1 MKEFLS
7 IAKLIDSFQRLP
19 GIGHKTAEKMAY
31 QVLEM
36 KDENVEYFA
45 DALREVK
52 AKIHHCPICGAYTE
66 DDVCEVCANEMR
78 DKTKIMVVSYPK
90 DVIAFEKIGA
100 FDGVYHVL
108 GGALSSVNG
117 ITIDDLNISSLF
129 DRIQNQKVSEVI
141 IATPPNTEGETTAL
155 YLARVL
161 SSTGVSVTRIAYGLP
176 LGGHLEYADAL
187 TLTKALEGR
196 NKI

>member
-1 MKEFLS
+1 MKELRS

-36 KDENVEYFA
+36 KSENVEYFA
-45 DALREVK
+45 DALKEVK
-52 AKIHHCPICGAYTE
+52 EKVHHCPICGSYTE
-66 DDVCEVCANEMR
+66 DDVCEVCANDMR

-90 DVIAFEKIGA
+90 DVIAFERIGA

-117 ITIDDLNISSLF
+117 VSVDDLNITPLF
-129 DRIQNQKVSEVI
+129 ERIKDQKVQEVI
-141 IATPPNTEGETTAL
+141 VATPPTTEGETTAL
-155 YLARVL
+155 YIARVL
-161 SSTGVSVTRIAYGLP
+161 QNTGVNVTRIAYGLP

>member
-1 MKEFLS
+1 MKELKS
-7 IAKLIDSFQRLP
+7 ISKLIDSFQRLP

-36 KDENVEYFA
+36 KPENVEYFA
-45 DALREVK
+45 DALKEVK
-52 AKIHHCPICGAYTE
+52 SRIHHCPVCGAYTE
-66 DDVCEVCANEMR
+66 DDICEVCANELR
-78 DKTKIMVVSYPK
+78 DKTKIMVVSYAK
-90 DVIAFEKIGA
+90 DVIAFEKIGV

-108 GGALSSVNG
+108 NGALSSING
-117 ITIDDLNISSLF
+117 VTINDLNINSLF
-129 DRIQNQKVSEVI
+129 ERIKEQKVVEI
-141 IATPPNTEGETTAL
+141 ILATNPNTEGETTAL
-155 YLARVL
+155 YLAHIL
-161 SSTGVSVTRIAYGLP
+161 AETGVKVTRIAYGLP

>member
-1 MKEFLS
+1 MKEFSS

-45 DALREVK
+45 DALKEVK
-52 AKIHHCPICGAYTE
+52 SKIHHCPICGAYTE
-66 DDVCEVCANEMR
+66 DDVCEVCSNELR

-117 ITIDDLNISSLF
+117 VTINDLNISSLF
-129 DRIQNQKVSEVI
+129 DRINDQKVVEVI
-141 IATPPNTEGETTAL
+141 VATPPNTEGETTAL
-155 YLARVL
+155 YLARIL
-161 SSTGVSVTRIAYGLP
+161 ADTGANITRIAYGLP

>member
-1 MKEFLS
+1 MKELKS
-7 IAKLIDSFQRLP
+7 ISKLIDSFQRLP

-36 KDENVEYFA
+36 KGESVEYFA

-52 AKIHHCPICGAYTE
+52 NNIHHCPICGAYTE
-66 DDVCEVCANEMR
+66 DDICEVCANETR
-78 DKTKIMVVSYPK
+78 DKKKIMVVSYPK

-108 GGALSSVNG
+108 GGALSSING
-117 ITIDDLNISSLF
+117 ITISDLNISSLF
-129 DRIQNQKVSEVI
+129 DKIKSQEAEEI
-141 IATPPNTEGETTAL
+141 IVATNPNAEGETTAL
-155 YLARVL
+155 YLARLL
-161 SSTGVSVTRIAYGLP
+161 SETGVKVTRIAYGLP

>member
-1 MKEFLS
+1 MKEFVS
-7 IAKLIDSFQRLP
+7 ISKLIDSFQRLP

-45 DALREVK
+45 SALKEVK
-52 AKIHHCPICGAYTE
+52 MKIHHCPICGAYTE
-66 DDVCEVCANEMR
+66 NDICDVCSNEMR
-78 DKTKIMVVSYPK
+78 DKTKIMVVSYAK
-90 DVIAFEKIGA
+90 DVISFEKIGV

-108 GGALSSVNG
+108 GGVLSSING
-117 ITIDDLNISSLF
+117 VTINDLNINSLF
-129 DRIQNQKVSEVI
+129 ERIKDQNVSEI
-141 IATPPNTEGETTAL
+141 IVATPPNTEGETTAL
-155 YLARVL
+155 YLSRVL
-161 SSTGVSVTRIAYGLP
+161 SSTNVNVTRIAYGLP
-176 LGGHLEYADAL
+176 LGGHLEYADPL

>member
-1 MKEFLS
+1 MKEFSS

-36 KDENVEYFA
+36 KDENVAYFS

-66 DDVCEVCANEMR
+66 DEICEVCANDMR

-100 FDGVYHVL
+100 YDGVYHVL

-117 ITIDDLNISSLF
+117 ITISDLNVPSLF
-129 DRIQNQKVSEVI
+129 ERIKEQKVNEVI
-141 IATPPNTEGETTAL
+141 VATPPNTEGETTAL
-155 YLARVL
+155 YLARIL
-161 SSTGVSVTRIAYGLP
+161 ANTGVSVTRIAYGLP

>member
-1 MKEFLS
+1 MKEFSS

-45 DALREVK
+45 DALKDVK
-52 AKIHHCPICGAYTE
+52 EKIHHCPVCGAYTE
-66 DDVCEVCANEMR
+66 EELCPVCSNESR

-90 DVIAFEKIGA
+90 DVLAFEKIGV

-108 GGALSSVNG
+108 GGVLSSVNG
-117 ITIDDLNISSLF
+117 ITINDLNFSSLF
-129 DRIQNQKVSEVI
+129 ERIKENNVEEVI
-141 IATPPNTEGETTAL
+141 IATNPNTEGETTAL
-155 YLARVL
+155 YLARML
-161 SSTGVSVTRIAYGLP
+161 TNSGVKVTRLAYGLP

>member
-1 MKEFLS
+1 MKEFSS

-36 KDENVEYFA
+36 KDENVAYFS

-66 DDVCEVCANEMR
+66 DEICEVCANDMR
-78 DKTKIMVVSYPK
+78 DKTRIMVVSYPK

-100 FDGVYHVL
+100 YDGVYHVL

-117 ITIDDLNISSLF
+117 ITISDLNVPSLF
-129 DRIQNQKVSEVI
+129 ERIKEQKVTEVI
-141 IATPPNTEGETTAL
+141 VATPPNTEGETTAL
-155 YLARVL
+155 YLARIL
-161 SSTGVSVTRIAYGLP
+161 ANIGVSVTRIAYGLP

>member
-141 IATPPNTEGETTAL
+141 VATPPNTEGETTAL

-161 SSTGVSVTRIAYGLP
+161 ASTGVSVTRIAYGLP

>member
-1 MKEFLS
+1 MKEFSS

-52 AKIHHCPICGAYTE
+52 AKIHHCPVCGAYTE
-66 DDVCEVCANEMR
+66 DDICEVCANDMR
-78 DKTKIMVVSYPK
+78 DKTKIMVVSFPK
-90 DVIAFEKIGA
+90 DVIAFEKIGV

-117 ITIDDLNISSLF
+117 ITIHDLNIPSLF
-129 DRIQNQKVSEVI
+129 ERIKEQQVKEI
-141 IATPPNTEGETTAL
+141 IVATPPNTEGETTAL
-155 YLARVL
+155 YLARIL
-161 SSTGVSVTRIAYGLP
+161 ANTGVSVTRIAYGLP

>member
-1 MKEFLS
+1 MKELRS

-36 KDENVEYFA
+36 KSENVEYFA
-45 DALREVK
+45 DALKEVK
-52 AKIHHCPICGAYTE
+52 EKIHHCPVCGAYTE
-66 DDVCEVCANEMR
+66 NDVCEICSSETR
-78 DKTKIMVVSYPK
+78 DKTKIMVVSYAK
-90 DVIAFEKIGA
+90 DVIAFEKVGV

-108 GGALSSVNG
+108 GGALSSING
-117 ITIDDLNISSLF
+117 VTINELNISSLF
-129 DRIQNQKVSEVI
+129 DRIKEQKVKEII
-141 IATPPNTEGETTAL
+141 IATNPNTEGETTAL
-155 YLARVL
+155 YLAHIL
-161 SSTGVSVTRIAYGLP
+161 ASTGVTVTRIAYGLP
-176 LGGHLEYADAL
+176 LGGHLEYADPL

>member
-1 MKEFLS
+1 MKELKS
-7 IAKLIDSFQRLP
+7 ISKLIDSFQRLP

-36 KDENVEYFA
+36 KPENVEYFA
-45 DALREVK
+45 DALKEVK
-52 AKIHHCPICGAYTE
+52 ARIHHCPICGAYTE
-66 DDVCEVCANEMR
+66 DDICDVCANELR
-78 DKTKIMVVSYPK
+78 DKTKVMVVSYAK
-90 DVIAFEKIGA
+90 DVIAFEKIGV

-108 GGALSSVNG
+108 NGALSSING
-117 ITIDDLNISSLF
+117 ITINDLNINSLF
-129 DRIQNQKVSEVI
+129 GRIKEQKVVEVI
-141 IATPPNTEGETTAL
+141 IATNPNTEGETTAL
-155 YLARVL
+155 YLAHIL
-161 SSTGVSVTRIAYGLP
+161 AETGVKVTRIAYGLP

>member
-1 MKEFLS
+1 MKEFSS

-36 KDENVEYFA
+36 KDQNVEYFA

-52 AKIHHCPICGAYTE
+52 SKIHHCPICGAYTE
-66 DDVCEVCANEMR
+66 DDICEVCSNEMR

-108 GGALSSVNG
+108 GGALSSVDG
-117 ITIDDLNISSLF
+117 VTINDLNINTLF
-129 DRIQNQKVSEVI
+129 DRIKDQKVSEVI
-141 IATPPNTEGETTAL
+141 VATPPNTEGETTAL
-155 YLARVL
+155 YLARIL
-161 SSTGVSVTRIAYGLP
+161 ASTGVSVTRIAYGLP

>member
-1 MKEFLS
+1 MKELRS

-36 KDENVEYFA
+36 KGENVEYFA
-45 DALREVK
+45 DALKEVK
-52 AKIHHCPICGAYTE
+52 ENIHHCPICGAYTE
-66 DDVCEVCANEMR
+66 DDVCEICSSETR
-78 DKTKIMVVSYPK
+78 DKTKIMVVSYAK
-90 DVIAFEKIGA
+90 DVIAFEKIGV

-108 GGALSSVNG
+108 GGALSSING
-117 ITIDDLNISSLF
+117 VTINELNISSLF
-129 DRIQNQKVSEVI
+129 ERIKEQKVKEII
-141 IATPPNTEGETTAL
+141 IATNPNTEGETTAL
-155 YLARVL
+155 YLAHIL
-161 SSTGVSVTRIAYGLP
+161 ASTGVTVTRIAYGLP
-176 LGGHLEYADAL
+176 LGGHLEYADPL

>member
-1 MKEFLS
+1 MKEFSS

-36 KDENVEYFA
+36 KDENVAYFA

-66 DDVCEVCANEMR
+66 DDICEVCANDMR

-117 ITIDDLNISSLF
+117 ITVNDLNVASLF
-129 DRIQNQKVSEVI
+129 DRIQQQKVSEI
-141 IATPPNTEGETTAL
+141 IVATPPNTEGETTAL
-155 YLARVL
+155 YLARIL
-161 SSTGVSVTRIAYGLP
+161 ASTGVNVTRIAYGLP

>member
-1 MKEFLS
+1 MKEFSS

-36 KDENVEYFA
+36 KDQNVEYFA

-52 AKIHHCPICGAYTE
+52 SKIHHCPICGAYTE
-66 DDVCEVCANEMR
+66 DDICEVCANEMR

-117 ITIDDLNISSLF
+117 VTINDLNINTLF
-129 DRIQNQKVSEVI
+129 DRIKDQKVSEI
-141 IATPPNTEGETTAL
+141 ILATPPNTEGETTAL
-155 YLARVL
+155 YLARL
-161 SSTGVSVTRIAYGLP
+161 LANTGVSVTRIAYGLP

>member
-1 MKEFLS
+1 MKELNS
-7 IAKLIDSFQRLP
+7 IAKLTDSFQRLP

-31 QVLEM
+31 QILEM

-45 DALREVK
+45 NALKEVK
-52 AKIHHCPICGAYTE
+52 AKIHHCPICGSYTE
-66 DDVCEVCANEMR
+66 DDICEVCANEMR
-78 DKTKIMVVSYPK
+78 DKTKIMVVAYPK

-108 GGALSSVNG
+108 GGVLSSVNG
-117 ITIDDLNISSLF
+117 VTISDLNISSLF
-129 DRIQNQKVSEVI
+129 DRIKTQNVSEI
-141 IATPPNTEGETTAL
+141 IVATPPNTEGETTAL

-161 SSTGVSVTRIAYGLP
+161 GETGVTVTRIAYGLP

>member
-1 MKEFLS
+1 MKELTS
-7 IAKLIDSFQRLP
+7 ITKLTDSFQRLP

-45 DALREVK
+45 NALKEVK
-52 AKIHHCPICGAYTE
+52 QRIHHCPICGSYTE
-66 DDVCEVCANEMR
+66 QEVCDVCGNEMR
-78 DKTKIMVVSYPK
+78 DKTKIMVVAYPK

-108 GGALSSVNG
+108 GGVLSSING
-117 ITIDDLNISSLF
+117 VTISDLNITNLF
-129 DRIQNQKVSEVI
+129 NRIKEQNVSEVI
-141 IATPPNTEGETTAL
+141 VATPPNTEGETTAL
-155 YLARVL
+155 YLAKIL
-161 SSTGVSVTRIAYGLP
+161 QNTGVNVTRIAYGLP
-176 LGGHLEYADAL
+176 LGGHLEYADPL

>member
-1 MKEFLS
+1 MKEFRS

-36 KDENVEYFA
+36 KTENVEYFA
-45 DALREVK
+45 DALKEVK
-52 AKIHHCPICGAYTE
+52 QKIHHCPICGAYTE
-66 DDVCEVCANEMR
+66 DDICDVCASEMR
-78 DKTKIMVVSYPK
+78 DKTKILVVSFAK
-90 DVIAFEKIGA
+90 DVIAFEKIGV

-117 ITIDDLNISSLF
+117 VSVSDLNISSLF
-129 DRIQNQKVSEVI
+129 DRIKEQKVQEVI
-141 IATPPNTEGETTAL
+141 IATNPNTEGETTAL

-161 SSTGVSVTRIAYGLP
+161 EGTGVKVTRIAYGLP

>member
-1 MKEFLS
+1 MKELRS

-36 KDENVEYFA
+36 KDETVENFS

-52 AKIHHCPICGAYTE
+52 SKIHHCKICGAYTE
-66 DDVCEVCANEMR
+66 SDLCEVCASTNR
-78 DKTKIMVVSYPK
+78 DQKKIMIVSYPK
-90 DVIAFEKIGA
+90 DVIAFEKIGSY
-100 FDGVYHVL
+100 DGVYHVL

-117 ITIDDLNISSLF
+117 ITINDLNISSLF
-129 DRIQNQKVSEVI
+129 ERIKTQNVEEII
-141 IATPPNTEGETTAL
+141 IATNPNTEGETTAL

-161 SSTGVSVTRIAYGLP
+161 ASTGVSVTRLAYGLP

>member
-1 MKEFLS
+1 MKELSS
-7 IAKLIDSFQRLP
+7 IAKLTDSFQRLP

-31 QVLEM
+31 QILEM

-52 AKIHHCPICGAYTE
+52 QKIHHCPICGAYTE
-66 DDVCEVCANEMR
+66 NAVCDVCANEMR
-78 DKTKIMVVSYPK
+78 DKTKIMVVAYPK

-100 FDGVYHVL
+100 YDGVYHVL
-108 GGALSSVNG
+108 GGVLSSING
-117 ITIDDLNISSLF
+117 VTIENLHISALF
-129 DRIQNQKVSEVI
+129 DRIKEQKVEEI
-141 IATPPNTEGETTAL
+141 IVATPPNTEGETTAL
-155 YLARVL
+155 YLAKIL
-161 SSTGVSVTRIAYGLP
+161 SETGVKVTRIAYGLP

-187 TLTKALEGR
+187 TLTNALEGR

>member
-1 MKEFLS
+1 MKELSS
-7 IAKLIDSFQRLP
+7 IAKLTDSFQRLP

-31 QVLEM
+31 QILEM

-45 DALREVK
+45 DALKEVK
-52 AKIHHCPICGAYTE
+52 QKIHHCPICGAYTE
-66 DDVCEVCANEMR
+66 SDICEVCSNDMR
-78 DKTKIMVVSYPK
+78 DKTKIMVVAYPK

-100 FDGVYHVL
+100 YDGVYHVL
-108 GGALSSVNG
+108 GGVLSSVNG
-117 ITIDDLNISSLF
+117 VTITDLNISSLF
-129 DRIQNQKVSEVI
+129 GRIKDQDAEEI
-141 IATPPNTEGETTAL
+141 IVATPPNTEGETTAL
-155 YLARVL
+155 YVARVL
-161 SSTGVSVTRIAYGLP
+161 AETGVKVTRIAYGLP

>member
-1 MKEFLS
+1 MKEFIS

-36 KDENVEYFA
+36 KDENVEFFA
-45 DALREVK
+45 NALREVK

-66 DDVCEVCANEMR
+66 DDVCEVCSNEMR
-78 DKTKIMVVSYPK
+78 DKTKIMIVSYAK
-90 DVIAFEKIGA
+90 DVIAFEKIGV

-117 ITIDDLNISSLF
+117 ITVNDLNILSLF
-129 DRIQNQKVSEVI
+129 ERIQNQKVSEVI
-141 IATPPNTEGETTAL
+141 VATPPNTEGETTAL
-155 YLARVL
+155 YLARIL
-161 SSTGVSVTRIAYGLP
+161 ANTGVNVTRIAYGLP

>member
-1 MKEFLS
+1 MKEFSS

-52 AKIHHCPICGAYTE
+52 SKIHHCPICGSYTE
-66 DDVCEVCANEMR
+66 DDVCEVCANELR
-78 DKTKIMVVSYPK
+78 DKTKVMVVSYPK

-117 ITIDDLNISSLF
+117 ITISDLNISSLF
-129 DRIQNQKVSEVI
+129 DRIEKQKVTELIV
-141 IATPPNTEGETTAL
+141 ATPPNTEGETTAL
-155 YLARVL
+155 YLARIL
-161 SSTGVSVTRIAYGLP
+161 ANTGVSVTRIAYGLP

>member
-1 MKEFLS
+1 MKEFSS

-36 KDENVEYFA
+36 KDENVKYFS
-45 DALREVK
+45 DALKEVK
-52 AKIHHCPICGAYTE
+52 AKIHHCPVCGAYTE
-66 DDVCEVCANEMR
+66 DDLCEVCANEQR

-117 ITIDDLNISSLF
+117 ISINDLNISSLF
-129 DRIQNQKVSEVI
+129 DRIKEQKVTEI
-141 IATPPNTEGETTAL
+141 IVATNPDTEGETTAL
-155 YLARVL
+155 YLARIL
-161 SSTGVSVTRIAYGLP
+161 ANTGVNVTRLAYGLP

-187 TLTKALEGR
+187 TLTRALEGR

>member
-1 MKEFLS
+1 MKEFSS

-36 KDENVEYFA
+36 KDENVEYFS

-66 DDVCEVCANEMR
+66 DDICEVCANEMR
-78 DKTKIMVVSYPK
+78 DKTKVMVVSYPK
-90 DVIAFEKIGA
+90 DVIAFERIGA

-108 GGALSSVNG
+108 FGALSSVNG
-117 ITIDDLNISSLF
+117 VTINDLNVPSLF
-129 DRIQNQKVSEVI
+129 ERIKSQNVSEVI
-141 IATPPNTEGETTAL
+141 VATPPNTEGETTAL

-161 SSTGVSVTRIAYGLP
+161 ANTGVNVTRIAYGLP

>member
-1 MKEFLS
+1 MKELLS

-36 KDENVEYFA
+36 KDENVTYFA

-52 AKIHHCPICGAYTE
+52 SKIHHCPICGAYTE

-90 DVIAFEKIGA
+90 DVIAFEKIGV
-100 FDGVYHVL
+100 FDGSYHVL
-108 GGALSSVNG
+108 GGVLSSVNG
-117 ITIDDLNISSLF
+117 ITINDLNIASLF
-129 DRIQNQKVSEVI
+129 ERIKNQNAQEI
-141 IATPPNTEGETTAL
+141 IVATPPNTEGETTAL
-155 YLARVL
+155 YLSRVL
-161 SSTGVSVTRIAYGLP
+161 SATGVNVTRIAYGLP